1 LVFPDENDVLV
12 DVVHE
17 VIQIVNVVV
26 LQEQRVDLID
36 DVEMMIVIMRVVEVK
51 VMEMKL
57 DDIFEMDNDDD
68 ENVMMKKILVED
80 LDDVFA

>member
-1 LVFPDENDVLV
+1 LVIPDENDVLV